1 MPCSPPPMAP
11 WIDRGR
17 WPAGDTEKDRRPP
30 YISSMPGS
38 RLSRV
43 VSSSVALSE
52 RIIVPRSMAVLWL
65 LESGCLACENF
76 YFFSNCPEARP
87 GEPRGRA
94 AKTR

>member
-11 WIDRGR
+11 WIDLGR
-17 WPAGDTEKDRRPP
+17 RPAGDTEKDRRPP

-65 LESGCLACENF
+65 LESGL
-76 YFFSNCPEARP
+76 
-87 GEPRGRA
+87 PRLR
-94 AKTR
+94 